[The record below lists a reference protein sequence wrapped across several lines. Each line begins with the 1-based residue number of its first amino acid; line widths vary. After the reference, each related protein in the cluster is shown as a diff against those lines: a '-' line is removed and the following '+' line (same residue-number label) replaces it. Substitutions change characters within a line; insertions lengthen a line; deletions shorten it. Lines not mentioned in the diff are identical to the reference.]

1 MHGTQLVTA
10 AVDSR
15 SMKPCYVT
23 IELQEL
29 NDHSSFLRLV
39 ARADPRQRLISLPA
53 WVAARWEMPLV
64 WRVEPEPLYPL
75 VTTRVRC
82 LDRQAR
88 LHAHFM
94 DDDCVIGTDALA
106 ALDLLLLPSEGL
118 VVANPGRR
126 AG

>member
-1 MHGTQLVTA
+1 
-10 AVDSR
+10 
-15 SMKPCYVT
+15 MKPCYVT

-29 NDHSSFLRLV
+29 NDHSSFLQLH
-39 ARADPRQRLISLPA
+39 ARADPRQRLIALPK
-53 WVAARWEMPLV
+53 WVASRWELPLV
-64 WRVEPEPLYPL
+64 WRFEPEPLFPL

-94 DDDCVIGTDALA
+94 QDECVIGTDALT

-118 VVANPGRR
+118 VVANPRHR
-126 AG
+126 AASR